1 MTSRLALVVA
11 AAMLLSACGSHPT
24 GTAVPPYKGALLTA
38 TDTSAQLMPEEQFW
52 QITEQAHKQAKGHYS
67 RQLQALKD
75 HMTTLPPN
83 DIVLYF
89 NTYMALMD
97 WAYQTNV
104 WGAAYVI
111 NGGCSDYCFE
121 YFRQYLIAQGRDRFY
136 AFLHNP
142 DNCSDWI
149 KSESDENYEGLGYV
163 PMEVYQTKTGQE
175 IPHTYQPTF
184 QLKGNMF
191 DESSV
196 ERVYPRLA
204 KRFSGFFH

>member
-1 MTSRLALVVA
+1 MALLLA
-11 AAMLLSACGSHPT
+11 SCGSQHS
-24 GTAVPPYKGALLTA
+24 GVAVPPYKGALLTA

-52 QITEQAHKQAKGHYS
+52 QITGDAHNTARGQYS

-75 HMTTLPPN
+75 HLTTLPN
-83 DIVLYF
+83 DEIVRFF
-89 NTYMALMD
+89 NTFSALM
-97 WAYQTNV
+97 AASYNTNV

-111 NGGCSDYCFE
+111 NGGCSDDCFE

-149 KSESDENYEGLGYV
+149 KSESDENYEGFGYV
-163 PMEVYQTKTGQE
+163 PIEAYKIKNGSE
-175 IPHTYQPTF
+175 LPITYQPNYE
-184 QLKGNMF
+184 LKGNMF

-196 ERVYPRLA
+196 ERIYPRLA
-204 KRFSGFFH
+204 KKFSGVFH